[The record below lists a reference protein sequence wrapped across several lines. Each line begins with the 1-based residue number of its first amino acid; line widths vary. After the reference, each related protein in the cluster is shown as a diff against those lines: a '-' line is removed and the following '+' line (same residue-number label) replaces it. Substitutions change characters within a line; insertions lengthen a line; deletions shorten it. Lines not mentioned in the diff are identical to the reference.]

1 MLRKM
6 PRNAYIILTL
16 FLAVSIL
23 LTLYYPGG
31 MMAYALPIVCWAT
44 LALTTLYMMGGTEK
58 LRSWTNKRITVMAL
72 LAAVFQMFI
81 LIDAGLINKFG
92 HSPVS
97 FTPAGIAINLTLV
110 SSTLLGM
117 ELSRGYLTKNLSRK
131 HTTLVVAVLTIL
143 YTFANVSIF
152 ALINFEG
159 PLAYTKFMGEN
170 FLPTLTEN
178 LLATYLALISGPM
191 ASLAYRAP
199 LQAFQWFCPILPDL
213 PWGYAALI
221 GVMTPTIGFI
231 AINMATTQKD
241 LTKAGIPTPRIRT
254 PKLRKSQK
262 STKGWLAMSIF
273 LVLVV
278 WASSGLFGFYPT
290 IIASGSM
297 TPTMNV
303 GDIAITVSTDP
314 SKIQVGD
321 IIQYWQGQEMN
332 LHRVVEIRQTE
343 SEEQFITKG
352 DANNV
357 PDSEPVSADQIRG
370 KLIFFIPKL
379 GWASIALK
387 EFFADAY
394 TFITT
399 LPQTITDTGA
409 SLIKNGVYITSALA
423 LTAYSCLLLRYKNQG
438 KGGKIRNE

>member
-1 MLRKM
+1 MS
-6 PRNAYIILTL
+6 RNTYIILAS
-16 FLAVSIL
+16 FLAVYIL

-31 MMAYALPIVCWAT
+31 IMAYALPSICWTT
-44 LALTTLYMMGGTEK
+44 LALTTLYIMGGTEK

-72 LAAVFQMFI
+72 LASVFQIFI

-92 HSPVS
+92 NSPLS
-97 FTPAGIAINLTLV
+97 FSPAGITINLIVV

-131 HTTLVVAVLTIL
+131 NLTLTVAVITIL
-143 YTFANVSIF
+143 YTFANVSI
-152 ALINFEG
+152 LSLLNTQD
-159 PLAYTKFMGEN
+159 PLAYTKFIGQN
-170 FLPTLTEN
+170 FLPILTEN
-178 LLATYLALISGPM
+178 LLATYLALISGPI

-241 LTKAGIPTPRIRT
+241 LTKAGISTPKMRT
-254 PKLRKSQK
+254 PKLKKSQK
-262 STKGWLAMSIF
+262 STKGWLAISIF
-273 LVLVV
+273 LVLAV
-278 WASSGLFGFYPT
+278 WTSSGLLGFYPT

-297 TPTMNV
+297 TPTMDV
-303 GDIAITVSTDP
+303 GDIAIVISTDT
-314 SKIQVGD
+314 SKIQTGD

-343 SEEQFITKG
+343 SGEQFITKG

-357 PDSEPVSADQIRG
+357 PDSTPVLADQIRG
-370 KLIFFIPKL
+370 KLIFSIPKL

-387 EFFADAY
+387 EFFANTY
-394 TFITT
+394 TFVTT
-399 LPQTITDTGA
+399 LPQTIPKAGA
-409 SLIKNGVYITSALA
+409 LIATNGVYITSALA
-423 LTAYSCLLLRYKNQG
+423 LTAYSYLLLTYKNQR
-438 KGGKIRNE
+438 KGGKNPK